1 MRVVIVGGGIGGLA
15 CAAALRR
22 VGLTDIV
29 VLEQAPAL
37 REVGAGVALWPN
49 AMKTMD
55 ALGAGDAIRAC
66 TGTLRVAR
74 LSNAAG
80 ATLSALDVEEVAP
93 GLGEAARPRLV
104 HRRDLLAALAAQV
117 PPEAVRVGAHVGGI
131 GVDGDGNPVVRLAS
145 GEALVADI
153 VVGADGIHSVV
164 RPHVVQDTPR
174 YSGQTC
180 FRGIAE
186 HTDREPLV
194 IEEIQG
200 QALRCAVCPIDDRR
214 VYWWTCENA
223 ASDWLV
229 PQGERRTHLLKRF
242 AGFPRRFLAALE
254 HTDEAVILQNPLFDR
269 VPMQTYAKGRVVL
282 LGDAAHPT
290 TPNLGQGANMAIDD
304 ALVLARALKQ
314 HTRVEDAFVD
324 YERQRVGRTN
334 RIVTTSWRFGRA
346 AGVDSALFTT
356 LREWSIRLT
365 PKAILAAEVRS
376 NIVESVGTL

>member
-1 MRVVIVGGGIGGLA
+1 MRRSSGGH
-15 CAAALRR
+15 
-22 VGLTDIV
+22 
-29 VLEQAPAL
+29 Q
-37 REVGAGVALWPN
+37 
-49 AMKTMD
+49 
-55 ALGAGDAIRAC
+55 
-66 TGTLRVAR
+66 
-74 LSNAAG
+74 
-80 ATLSALDVEEVAP
+80 
-93 GLGEAARPRLV
+93 
-104 HRRDLLAALAAQV
+104 
-117 PPEAVRVGAHVGGI
+117 
-131 GVDGDGNPVVRLAS
+131 
-145 GEALVADI
+145 
-153 VVGADGIHSVV
+153 
-164 RPHVVQDTPR
+164 
-174 YSGQTC
+174 
-180 FRGIAE
+180 
-186 HTDREPLV
+186 
-194 IEEIQG
+194 
-200 QALRCAVCPIDDRR
+200 
-214 VYWWTCENA
+214 
-223 ASDWLV
+223 WLV